1 MEKKNKKSTNN
12 NNNKE
17 KEKKDK
23 EKDKEKEPEDVN
35 LLAENIS
42 ELRMTM
48 ENIRNKNSELTKVEK
63 FISLFKMIKNLS
75 TIKILKEDYQ
85 PVELIPNLFIG
96 SIGTASNLKILKET
110 GITHIVCAAKGVEAY
125 YPNKF
130 TYLKLDLLDTENEDI
145 KKYFDE
151 AGEFINKALK
161 EKGKVLVHCH
171 AGISRSSTIC
181 LAYIIKYKK
190 IGYDKAIKMV
200 REKRSKISPNVG
212 FEKQL
217 TMYSLD
223 FEEFLWAK
231 GYDDKKISYLLEL
244 FKSNSKVPHEI
255 NEKYEELFREFIV
268 VGGMPEVVANFVEN
282 NDFSKVQAIQDKI
295 MTSYYSDISLHA
307 KGIEKVKVR
316 KCFESI
322 PRQLAKEN
330 KKFQY
335 SKVESGKTS
344 RYFSDSIQWL
354 KDSGLVNVS
363 HNVTQPYIPLGA
375 NEIDENFK
383 LYYHDTGLLC
393 STYGFETKLA
403 ILNNTIKGNS
413 KGGIYEN
420 VIGELLVKKGYS
432 LRYKKEENN
441 TLEIEFLIEQN
452 GEVIP
457 IEVKASNGSTFSLN
471 DYINKWSP
479 TICYKLI
486 SGNIGLTDKKK
497 SIPHYMVMFI

>member
-17 KEKKDK
+17 KKEKEKEKKEK
-23 EKDKEKEPEDVN
+23 EKEKKEKEKEPEDVN

-48 ENIRNKNSELTKVEK
+48 ENIRNKNNELTKVEK

-130 TYLKLDLLDTENEDI
+130 TYLKLDLLDSENEDI

-200 REKRSKISPNVG
+200 REKRAKISPNVG

-217 TMYSLD
+217 REYQKDLGVLD
-223 FEEFLWAK
+223 
-231 GYDDKKISYLLEL
+231 
-244 FKSNSKVPHEI
+244 
-255 NEKYEELFREFIV
+255 
-268 VGGMPEVVANFVEN
+268 
-282 NDFSKVQAIQDKI
+282 
-295 MTSYYSDISLHA
+295 
-307 KGIEKVKVR
+307 
-316 KCFESI
+316 
-322 PRQLAKEN
+322 
-330 KKFQY
+330 
-335 SKVESGKTS
+335 
-344 RYFSDSIQWL
+344 
-354 KDSGLVNVS
+354 
-363 HNVTQPYIPLGA
+363 
-375 NEIDENFK
+375 
-383 LYYHDTGLLC
+383 
-393 STYGFETKLA
+393 
-403 ILNNTIKGNS
+403 
-413 KGGIYEN
+413 
-420 VIGELLVKKGYS
+420 
-432 LRYKKEENN
+432 
-441 TLEIEFLIEQN
+441 
-452 GEVIP
+452 
-457 IEVKASNGSTFSLN
+457 
-471 DYINKWSP
+471 
-479 TICYKLI
+479 
-486 SGNIGLTDKKK
+486 
-497 SIPHYMVMFI
+497 